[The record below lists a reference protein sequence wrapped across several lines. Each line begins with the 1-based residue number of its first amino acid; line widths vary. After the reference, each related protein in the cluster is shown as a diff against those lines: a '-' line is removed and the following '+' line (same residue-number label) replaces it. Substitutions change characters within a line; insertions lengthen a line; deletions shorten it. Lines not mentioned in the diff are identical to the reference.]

1 MLGDILIYLFLF
13 FWVSVFSVF
22 FFGLFLM
29 LCEQILY
36 LPIGIFAL
44 PFVLIS
50 RGLGLLKRQ
59 IPLLMPYLGK
69 LFEAV
74 GQIATRLSLTKEE
87 INFLMDFRQQ
97 KVVREEL
104 AARERLEQ
112 QLLEA
117 EQRKEREK
125 RERLAELERLAR
137 EEKERN
143 ERARRLKREARET
156 LEMLER
162 VKREALQRKEQERRE
177 ELRKKPRPVKP
188 RRFKDPAVTR
198 LYMMFQDSFPIGGG
212 FTCHGQ
218 WVDSELAEKAREVLE
233 PCFAGEPAFKPLSTK
248 IIKLIHADAG
258 DPRLSAD
265 ERTSMFQLFYEP
277 NVQTRKSTARQEE
290 AICL

>member
-1 MLGDILIYLFLF
+1 MLNDIV
-13 FWVSVFSVF
+13 FWMFIVFY
-22 FFGLFLM
+22 GM
-29 LCEQILY
+29 M
-36 LPIGIFAL
+36 A
-44 PFVLIS
+44 
-50 RGLGLLKRQ
+50 GLLLFCAAFAVYEQLSLIFGGASFSLFDATFRLKTRLSALWSHLCWCFE
-59 IPLLMPYLGK
+59 IVALLR
-69 LFEAV
+69 V
-74 GQIATRLSLTKEE
+74 RLSLTKEE
-87 INFLMDFRQQ
+87 INFLLDFRQQ

-125 RERLAELERLAR
+125 RERLSELERLAH
-137 EEKERN
+137 EEKARN

-156 LEMLER
+156 LER
-162 VKREALQRKEQERRE
+162 IKREAEQRKEQERRE

-277 NVQTRKSTARQEE
+277 NIQTRKSTARQEE

>member
-1 MLGDILIYLFLF
+1 MLGDILHYVFIF
-13 FWVSVFSVF
+13 FWVS
-22 FFGLFLM
+22 FFGFIISCIFFTLY
-29 LCEQILY
+29 EQILY
-36 LPIGIFAL
+36 FLVGVLAL

-50 RGLGLLKRQ
+50 RGFGLLKRQ

-69 LFEAV
+69 LFVVV
-74 GQIATRLSLTKEE
+74 GHIATRLSLTKEE

-125 RERLAELERLAR
+125 RERLSELERLAH
-137 EEKERN
+137 EEKARK

-156 LEMLER
+156 LER
-162 VKREALQRKEQERRE
+162 IKREAEQRKEQERRE

-265 ERTSMFQLFYEP
+265 ERTSMFQLFYET
-277 NVQTRKSTARQEE
+277 NIQTRKSTARQEE